1 MESSD
6 LILDSDVGIQKTPA
20 QREGQKTV
28 LDIRNGNDSISNNF
42 IPNATQM
49 KIPSKDNE
57 VSKSNH
63 IVNLRCSVE
72 TKGLDVDQRT

>member
-1 MESSD
+1 MEPSD
-6 LILDSDVGIQKTPA
+6 LMLDSDVGIQKTLV

-28 LDIRNGNDSISNNF
+28 LDIRNQNDSISNNF

-49 KIPSKDNE
+49 KIPSKENK
-57 VSKSNH
+57 VSKSSH

-72 TKGLDVDQRT
+72 TKGLDADQRT